1 MSITTARRRS
11 SRARRNR
18 ESIKGSPRF
27 VLRDSILAKPIAPA
41 RLQASRDTL
50 FRFAGSRPDAAT
62 DRCWYSTRANLGMAK
77 KQGPSAGQDSRF
89 PNPICRWQIGRHR
102 SKSGTL
108 AIKCRRCEMPFPGAS
123 AVVPNR
129 VLSLPTHR
137 IRWSGLSARYLEN
150 SSSGSPNPAT
160 RLAIFTASAGL
171 TQAYSDQAESAR
183 RTDHFSQAASSSRR
197 HPAKNSAK
205 RTVGRWIVR
214 DLRLCE
220 VANGSCD

>member
-1 MSITTARRRS
+1 LSCEIPSSQSQLRPPGCRLRGILYFDLPALARTQRQIVVGIVRGQIWGWQK
-11 SRARRNR
+11 SR
-18 ESIKGSPRF
+18 GH
-27 VLRDSILAKPIAPA
+27 
-41 RLQASRDTL
+41 LQDRTHASRIQ
-50 FRFAGSRPDAAT
+50 FAAGKLDAIAVNPAL
-62 DRCWYSTRANLGMAK
+62 SPSNVAAAK
-77 KQGPSAGQDSRF
+77 
-89 PNPICRWQIGRHR
+89 CH
-102 SKSGTL
+102 
-108 AIKCRRCEMPFPGAS
+108 FPGAS

-129 VLSLPTHR
+129 VLSVPTHR

-197 HPAKNSAK
+197 HRAKNSAK